1 MLASLCPI
9 ISMLSTVTMNINNVF
24 DCSTSQ
30 FVALFGVNEVKR
42 PPVTFARSSFMNFIV
57 FQLKLIKFKPKIKFI
72 KFELHNYGLQ
82 AVINTDHDPCD
93 PYSCSVHLQQFVC
106 DSVTLV
112 SFIHSFIHSQGRP
125 QDISLGAKTDRSKA
139 DSGWG
144 SWGGGS
150 NPFPPSMGLG
160 SAVSSRIGVIP
171 PKGFRLFSACTR
183 DGLS

>member
-1 MLASLCPI
+1 
-9 ISMLSTVTMNINNVF
+9 MNLLHVF

-112 SFIHSFIHSQGRP
+112 SFIHSFIHKGVPRIFHWGQRP
-125 QDISLGAKTDRSKA
+125 IDRWPIAGGVLGEGVATPSHHLWV
-139 DSGWG
+139 SGA
-144 SWGGGS
+144 
-150 NPFPPSMGLG
+150 L
-160 SAVSSRIGVIP
+160 
-171 PKGFRLFSACTR
+171 
-183 DGLS
+183 